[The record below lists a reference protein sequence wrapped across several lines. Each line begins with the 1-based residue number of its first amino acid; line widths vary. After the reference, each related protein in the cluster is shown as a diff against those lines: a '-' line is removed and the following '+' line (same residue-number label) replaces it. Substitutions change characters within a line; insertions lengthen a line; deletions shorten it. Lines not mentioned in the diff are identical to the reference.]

1 MQIHVITIFPEM
13 FSTLT
18 EQGVV
23 SRWLKEQQHKLSLWN
38 PRDFTK
44 DVHRTVDDR
53 PYGGGPGMVMM
64 PEPLFAAIEAAK
76 TESHEAGNKTKVI
89 FLTPVGQVFNHAA
102 SGAMAEDLQSGTD
115 LIFLCG
121 RYEGVDQRVIDELV
135 DEQWSLGDFV
145 LSGGEIPAMAMIDA
159 IARHLP
165 GCLGNKDSFLEDS
178 FVEGLLDYGHYTRPE
193 NFKDQ
198 VVPAVLL
205 SGDHQRIKRWR
216 QKQSLRTTLQ
226 QRPDL
231 LKSADLSA
239 DLQALLSELLDEIKD
254 ELS

>member
-1 MQIHVITIFPEM
+1 MQLHVITIFPEM
-13 FSTLT
+13 FSALT

-23 SRWLKEQQHKLSLWN
+23 SRWLKDESHALTLWN
-38 PRDFTK
+38 PRDFTN

-64 PEPLFAAIEAAK
+64 PEPLFATIEAAQ
-76 TESHEAGNKTKVI
+76 SQSQAAGNKTKVI
-89 FLTPVGQVFNHAA
+89 FLTPTGQVFNHDA
-102 SGAMAEDLQSGTD
+102 SGTMAQDLQSGTD

-121 RYEGVDQRVIDELV
+121 RYEGVDQRVIDTV
-135 DEQWSLGDFV
+135 IDEQWSMGDFV

-198 VVPAVLL
+198 AVPAVLL

-216 QKQSLRTTLQ
+216 QKQSLITTLQ

-231 LKSADLSA
+231 LKSANLSVDLKK
-239 DLQALLSELLDEIKD
+239 LLDEIED

>member
-1 MQIHVITIFPEM
+1 MQLHVITIFPEM
-13 FSTLT
+13 FSVLT

-23 SRWLKEQQHKLSLWN
+23 SRWLKDVENQLSLWN
-38 PRDFTK
+38 PRDFTN

-64 PEPLFAAIEAAK
+64 PEPLMAAIEAARAQ
-76 TESHEAGNKTKVI
+76 SHESDKQVKVI
-89 FLTPVGQVFNHAA
+89 FLTPTGKVFNHDA
-102 SGAMAEDLQSGTD
+102 SSVMAQDLQTGID
-115 LIFLCG
+115 LIFICG
-121 RYEGVDQRVIDELV
+121 RYEGVDQRVIDACV
-135 DEQWSLGDFV
+135 DEQWSIGDFV

-159 IARHLP
+159 IARQLP

-193 NFKDQ
+193 NFNGQ
-198 VVPAVLL
+198 AVPPVLL

-216 QKQSLRTTLQ
+216 QKQSLQTTIEK
-226 QRPDL
+226 RPDL
-231 LKSADLSA
+231 LESANLSA
-239 DLQALLSELLDEIKD
+239 DLQELLDEIKD

>member
-1 MQIHVITIFPEM
+1 MQLHVITIFPEM
-13 FSTLT
+13 FLALT

-23 SRWLKEQQHKLSLWN
+23 SRWLKNDNHKLSFWN
-38 PRDFTK
+38 PRDFAN

-64 PEPLFAAIEAAK
+64 AEPLSAAIEAAQAD
-76 TESHEAGNKTKVI
+76 SHEAGNKTKVI
-89 FLTPVGQVFNHAA
+89 FLTPTGRVFNHDV
-102 SGAMAEDLQSGTD
+102 SGAMAKELQSGID
-115 LIFLCG
+115 LVFLCG
-121 RYEGVDQRVIDELV
+121 RYEGVDQRVIDILV

-216 QKQSLRTTLQ
+216 QKQSLLITLQ
-226 QRPDL
+226 QRIDL
-231 LKSADLSA
+231 IESADLSD
-239 DLQALLSELLDEIKD
+239 DLQELLDEVKD

>member
-1 MQIHVITIFPEM
+1 MQLHVITIFPEM
-13 FSTLT
+13 FSALT
-18 EQGVV
+18 EHGVV
-23 SRWLKEQQHKLSLWN
+23 ARWLKNADHQLSLWN
-38 PRDFTK
+38 PRDFAH

-53 PYGGGPGMVMM
+53 PYGGGPGMVMT
-64 PEPLFAAIEAAK
+64 PEPLVDAIEAAQTK
-76 TESHEAGNKTKVI
+76 SHAMGQATKVV
-89 FLTPVGQVFNHAA
+89 FLTPAGQVFDHSA
-102 SGAMAEDLQSGTD
+102 SSVMAQDLQSGTD

-121 RYEGVDQRVIDELV
+121 RYEGVDQRVIDRYV

-159 IARHLP
+159 VARHLP

-198 VVPAVLL
+198 AVPSVLL

-216 QKQSLRTTLQ
+216 QKQSLRTTLE

-231 LKSADLSA
+231 IESADLSS
-239 DLQALLSELLDEIKD
+239 DLQKLLAEIEN

>member
-1 MQIHVITIFPEM
+1 MQLHVITIFPEM
-13 FSTLT
+13 FLALT

-23 SRWLKEQQHKLSLWN
+23 SRWLKSDDHKLSLWN
-38 PRDFTK
+38 PRDYAN
-44 DVHRTVDDR
+44 DAHRTVDDR

-76 TESHEAGNKTKVI
+76 SESHATGNKTKVI
-89 FLTPVGQVFNHAA
+89 FLTPTGHVFNHEI
-102 SGAMAEDLQSGTD
+102 SGTMAQELQSGVD

-198 VVPAVLL
+198 AVPAVLL

-216 QKQSLRTTLQ
+216 QKQSLLTTLQ

-231 LKSADLSA
+231 IESADLSA
-239 DLQALLSELLDEIKD
+239 DLQELLDEVKD
-254 ELS
+254 KLS